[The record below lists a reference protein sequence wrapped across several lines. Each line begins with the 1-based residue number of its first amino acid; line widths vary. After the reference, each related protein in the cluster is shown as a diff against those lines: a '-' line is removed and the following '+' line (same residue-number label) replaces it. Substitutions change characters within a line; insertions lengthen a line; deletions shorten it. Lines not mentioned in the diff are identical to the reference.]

1 MSKKKSFIQTFEA
14 DVEKVSGFESNVSM
28 REFNITID
36 EPENFGGTNEGA
48 SPVEV
53 LLGSLGGCINVVASM
68 VAKEMGFEL
77 EDLKLKVEGDLD
89 PRGFKRTADVPA
101 GFQEVRVKIQ
111 KLEGIPDEKRAEYI
125 EEIEGRCPLEDT
137 IQRNVEVKFE

>member
-1 MSKKKSFIQTFEA
+1 
-14 DVEKVSGFESNVSM
+14 M

-36 EPENFGGTNEGA
+36 EPENLGGTNEGA

-77 EDLKLKVEGDLD
+77 EDLKLKLEGDLD
-89 PRGFKRTADVPA
+89 PRGFKGTADVPA

-111 KLEGIPDEKRAEYI
+111 KLEGIPDEKRSEYI